1 VVDDKETSHDIQV
14 DDDPKGSEKGEEG
27 TLRTRLGRWAEM
39 HEVSFIKSGSG
50 VALDK
55 HQ

>member
-1 VVDDKETSHDIQV
+1 MQV
-14 DDDPKGSEKGEEG
+14 EDNSKGSEKREEG
-27 TLRTRLGRWAEM
+27 ILSTRLKRWAEM

>member
-1 VVDDKETSHDIQV
+1 MQV
-14 DDDPKGSEKGEEG
+14 EDNRKGTEKREG
-27 TLRTRLGRWAEM
+27 GILRTRSGRWAEM